1 MDKGLTRRCAMLNG
15 VVFTA
20 AVVMI
25 GSLSI
30 APSAKAEE
38 QIESITWALPS
49 IPDTLF
55 IPHAW
60 TTYGGAIMSLVQEGP
75 LTFGDDLTLEP
86 ASADKWEQVDP
97 TTIKYY
103 LRSGVRFGDG
113 SPLTGDDVAA
123 TFKYHMN
130 PDSGSQLAS
139 FYSSVATVEA
149 TAPGEV
155 TVKLKAPNVQFAFTA
170 AHMAG
175 FVFKKEQLADRNIG
189 TPEVLPLGT
198 GPYKL
203 VKFDPTHEVV
213 LEARDDYW
221 GPKPVV
227 KRITFQTARDRQALR
242 LAMQSGE
249 IDGTFDLAISDVD
262 QWKALNNVDIVTAP
276 SLGMYALIL
285 DHSAPPFDDI
295 HVRRAVAYA
304 VDREGLVKALLKGNG
319 EAATAL
325 NPPEMWSG
333 VLPSDEVR
341 AFYATLP
348 TYPFDLNKAKA
359 ELAQSSHP
367 DGFDVTIPASNA
379 DPYMVNILQSVVENL
394 KQIGIRAS
402 IQETDNNTWLAQ
414 YFRHE
419 KQEKHEKFRMQIMGY
434 YPDFADAANYPD
446 LFFSSANAEKDRM
459 NGSNFR
465 NGAVDAFLKIANET
479 SDPKARADALK
490 GVFRIANEDVAV
502 VPIFWPASA
511 MAINNKYKLTGYTA
525 FWYNVPWAIRGF
537 GLK

>member
-1 MDKGLTRRCAMLNG
+1 MEKGFTRRSAMINWVAL
-15 VVFTA
+15 TA
-20 AVVMI
+20 AFVI
-25 GSLSI
+25 TGAFAI

-55 IPHAW
+55 VPHAW
-60 TTYGGAIMSLVQEGP
+60 TTYTGAIMSLVQEGP
-75 LTFGDDLTLEP
+75 LAFGDDLALEP
-86 ASADKWEQVDP
+86 ASADKWEQIDP
-97 TTIKYY
+97 TTIKYH
-103 LRSGVRFGDG
+103 LRSGVKFGDG
-113 SPLTGDDVAA
+113 SPFTADDILA

-130 PDSGSQLAS
+130 PASGSQLAS

-149 TAPGEV
+149 TAPDEV
-155 TVKLKAPNVQFAFTA
+155 TVKLKAPNVQFAYTA

-175 FVFKKEQLADRNIG
+175 FVFKKEQLADKNIG

-203 VKFDPTHEVV
+203 VEFVPTDHVI

-227 KRITFQTARDRQALR
+227 KRITFQAIPDRQARL
-242 LAMQSGE
+242 LAMQSGD

-262 QWKALNNVDIVTAP
+262 QWRALSNVDIVTKP
-276 SLGMYALIL
+276 SLGVFALTL
-285 DHSAPPFDDI
+285 DHSTPPFDDI

-325 NPPEMWSG
+325 NPPEIWSG
-333 VLPSDEVR
+333 VLTPDEVR

-348 TYPFDLNKAKA
+348 SYPFDLTKAKA
-359 ELAQSSHP
+359 ELAQSGHP
-367 DGFDVTIPASNA
+367 DGFDITIPASTD
-379 DPYMVNILQSVVENL
+379 DPYMVNIMQSVVENL

-402 IQETDNNTWLAQ
+402 IQQMDNNTWLAQ

-419 KQEKHEKFRMQIMGY
+419 NLGMQISAY
-434 YPDFADAANYPD
+434 YPDFADAANYPY
-446 LFFSSANAEKDRM
+446 LFFSSATAVKEGMNA
-459 NGSNFR
+459 SNFK
-465 NGAVDAFLKIANET
+465 NDEVDAFLKIANENA
-479 SDPKARADALK
+479 DPKARADALK
-490 GVFRIANEDVAV
+490 GVFKIANEDVSL

-511 MAINNKYKLTGYTA
+511 MAINNKYRLTGYTA
-525 FWYNVPWAIRGF
+525 FWYSIPWAIRGF